1 MLGKRKRDYAGVPR
15 QSWQGSEDEESTNVG
30 NASDLFRKYFEAQFE
45 PLPQES
51 LKTRAYSAD
60 EDEDEAEADSQS
72 EASEWSGFTD
82 NETSVEDV
90 RVIEHTVVSNVTG
103 ESGASE
109 GKYFMVRPDQ
119 HGEGSRTEFRN
130 ARAQS
135 HHQLAKLSSPR
146 QLLRG
151 RRKQTKT

>member
-1 MLGKRKRDYAGVPR
+1 MLGKRKRDYAGVLR
-15 QSWQGSEDEESTNVG
+15 QSWQGSEDEEATNVG

-51 LKTRAYSAD
+51 LQTRAYSA
-60 EDEDEAEADSQS
+60 DEDEAEADSQS

-82 NETSVEDV
+82 NETRVEDV
-90 RVIEHTVVSNVTG
+90 HVIEHTVVSDVTG

-109 GKYFMVRPDQ
+109 GKYFMVRPNQ
-119 HGEGSRTEFRN
+119 HGKGSRTEFRN

-135 HHQLAKLSSPR
+135 HHRLAKPSSPR
-146 QLLRG
+146 KLLPGLRQ
-151 RRKQTKT
+151 QTKT